1 MHSGMIVTTAF
12 EPIARATIESRGSE
26 GHPLVVL
33 PTDTEFSDADVLRE
47 RAREAIRRIFGE

>member
-1 MHSGMIVTTAF
+1 MMVTTAF

-33 PTDTEFSDADVLRE
+33 PSDTEFSDPEVLRE
-47 RAREAIRRIFGE
+47 RARESIRRIFGE